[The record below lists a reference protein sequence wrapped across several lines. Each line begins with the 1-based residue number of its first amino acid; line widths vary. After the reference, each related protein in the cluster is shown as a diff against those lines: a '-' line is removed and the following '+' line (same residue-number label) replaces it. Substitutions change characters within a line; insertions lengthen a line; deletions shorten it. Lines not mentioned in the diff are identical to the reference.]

1 MSSIPLVNIREARL
15 AKIASL
21 RSLGLN
27 PFRATSART
36 HYIAPLLS
44 DYEKHENTRVTVAGR
59 LMSWRKQ
66 GSVSFGHIQDQT
78 GTIQLLLKRQ
88 SVAATDPARGTL
100 GYDSVNLLD
109 VGDIVE
115 GTGTVGKSQRG
126 EISVMIE
133 DFRVL
138 TKSLRP
144 MPDQWS
150 GMKDRELILR
160 KRYLDTILEPDSKN
174 RFAAVAGIIQAVRVF
189 LIDRGFLEF
198 PTPNIQPQY
207 GGGTA
212 KPFLTHVNAL
222 GCDMYLSIAH
232 ELYLKRLIVA
242 GYDKVYTIGRCFRN
256 EGIDRSHHPEFSLV
270 ETMTAYENY
279 EYNMNLIEDMFR
291 FVATSVFGRTKFQVQ
306 GKEVDF
312 AAAWRRVSMCDAVLQ
327 ETGHDFRT
335 CASLDEAHAWMK
347 EFGIREPAPS
357 IGEALVAVFA
367 HKVEPTLIQPTLVFG
382 HPIEISPLAK
392 PMPED
397 PRYVERF
404 EIFISGMECGD
415 NWSEQNDPVQ
425 LLETWR
431 KAYRPEDRDSG
442 EFHPLDYDFVEAMEY
457 GMPPTTGI
465 GPGIERMAMIFTEH
479 ENIDDVIFSPLMR
492 PTITPVNRAI
502 YAVPEAS
509 AEETHAARPD
519 VVLSVEDFQ
528 SLMSEGNLKPAAEGV
543 HIKPSVKIWA
553 PAAEGDPCKAT
564 GSVEITGLLNGEK
577 VIVSGYRKT
586 SSEKMELGPETKKLI
601 AAARQSIRSRYPDC
615 AIAVPAADTPEK
627 AAENAAPATS

>member
-212 KPFLTHVNAL
+212 KPFLTHQRARMRHV
-222 GCDMYLSIAH
+222 
-232 ELYLKRLIVA
+232 
-242 GYDKVYTIGRCFRN
+242 
-256 EGIDRSHHPEFSLV
+256 
-270 ETMTAYENY
+270 
-279 EYNMNLIEDMFR
+279 
-291 FVATSVFGRTKFQVQ
+291 
-306 GKEVDF
+306 
-312 AAAWRRVSMCDAVLQ
+312 
-327 ETGHDFRT
+327 
-335 CASLDEAHAWMK
+335 SLDRARTVLEALDRG
-347 EFGIREPAPS
+347 GIRQGLHDRPLLPQRRHRPQPS
-357 IGEALVAVFA
+357 SGV
-367 HKVEPTLIQPTLVFG
+367 
-382 HPIEISPLAK
+382 LARR
-392 PMPED
+392 D
-397 PRYVERF
+397 
-404 EIFISGMECGD
+404 D
-415 NWSEQNDPVQ
+415 
-425 LLETWR
+425 
-431 KAYRPEDRDSG
+431 DR
-442 EFHPLDYDFVEAMEY
+442 V
-457 GMPPTTGI
+457 
-465 GPGIERMAMIFTEH
+465 R
-479 ENIDDVIFSPLMR
+479 
-492 PTITPVNRAI
+492 
-502 YAVPEAS
+502 
-509 AEETHAARPD
+509 
-519 VVLSVEDFQ
+519 
-528 SLMSEGNLKPAAEGV
+528 
-543 HIKPSVKIWA
+543 
-553 PAAEGDPCKAT
+553 
-564 GSVEITGLLNGEK
+564 
-577 VIVSGYRKT
+577 
-586 SSEKMELGPETKKLI
+586 EL
-601 AAARQSIRSRYPDC
+601 
-615 AIAVPAADTPEK
+615 
-627 AAENAAPATS
+627 